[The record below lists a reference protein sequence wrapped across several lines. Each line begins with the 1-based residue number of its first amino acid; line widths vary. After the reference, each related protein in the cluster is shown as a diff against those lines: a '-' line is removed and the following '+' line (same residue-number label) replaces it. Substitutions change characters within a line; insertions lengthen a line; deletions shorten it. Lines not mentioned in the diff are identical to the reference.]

1 MAMIIQRVF
10 KSGNTMRMTIPRPIR
25 RALSLQCGDHLA
37 MSHTAAGVVT
47 LTNLTEEGRQK
58 QPRKK
63 RK

>member
-1 MAMIIQRVF
+1 MIIQRVF
-10 KSGNTMRMTIPRPIR
+10 KSGNTLRMSIPQPIR

-37 MSHTAAGVVT
+37 MNHTGGGTIT

-58 QPRKK
+58 QQRKK